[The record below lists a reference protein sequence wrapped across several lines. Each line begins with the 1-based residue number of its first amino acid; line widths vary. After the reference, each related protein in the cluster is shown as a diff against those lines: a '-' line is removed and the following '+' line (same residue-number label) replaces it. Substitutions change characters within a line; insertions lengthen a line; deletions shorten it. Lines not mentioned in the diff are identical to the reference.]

1 MNKASSFLHHQF
13 PYNNITILHQ
23 SVDKLS
29 LQLPQRTAGKNDN
42 GKASVVSIHHE
53 WKLLSLRFCKEKWDH
68 FFFSV
73 WSPLWKSTTKIP
85 GTVMNE
91 QTSSSSLKAQNYP
104 VICCYC
110 SKTTYVARSEF
121 LFYVKSAI
129 SQGETHGMT
138 LIHGLH
144 YGINLPLILQIINIP
159 RSLKSKAHVIRFSH
173 CWVMSLN
180 PNSVCMI

>member
-68 FFFSV
+68 FFFQCV
-73 WSPLWKSTTKIP
+73 KPFVEKH
-85 GTVMNE
+85 NE
-91 QTSSSSLKAQNYP
+91 NTRYCYEWTDIL
-104 VICCYC
+104 VI
-110 SKTTYVARSEF
+110 
-121 LFYVKSAI
+121 
-129 SQGETHGMT
+129 
-138 LIHGLH
+138 
-144 YGINLPLILQIINIP
+144 
-159 RSLKSKAHVIRFSH
+159 LKSPKLSCHLLLLFKNHLCSTKWVFVLCQKCHITGWDSWYDSH
-173 CWVMSLN
+173 PRPSLRN
-180 PNSVCMI
+180 QSAFNTADHKHTKELEV